1 MNGMIPTAM
10 PLVMIQHGAVTG
22 GVALILQPIVS
33 IVVVVATTAPRI
45 CAQRVG
51 AAIPLAVAT
60 TISVSVLQDLS
71 TEPLD
76 H

>member
-10 PLVMIQHGAVTG
+10 PLVMTQHGAVTG
-22 GVALILQPIVS
+22 GVALTLQPVVS
-33 IVVVVATTAPRI
+33 IVVVVGTAAPRL
-45 CAQRVG
+45 CAQRFG
-51 AAIPLAVAT
+51 TAIPLAFAT
-60 TISVSVLQDLS
+60 AISVSVLQDLS